1 MSYYFCNFL
10 MNLMQLQ
17 RLCQFVIL
25 QVNRYK
31 SDCGIVFFLIKKVKN
46 DIANLKEMPDVVFL
60 KNNLIP
66 RAKNVKSSY

>member
-1 MSYYFCNFL
+1 

-31 SDCGIVFFLIKKVKN
+31 SDCGIMFFLIKKVKN
-46 DIANLKEMPDVVFL
+46 DIANLEEMPDVVFL
-60 KNNLIP
+60 
-66 RAKNVKSSY
+66 